1 MPSTKMDS
9 LGCIYIYSYTQL
21 YETLII
27 KKEVIYLSVC
37 GKEIEVIQGKVAKSG
52 WEKEREGE
60 SGDLYQLKMYWKTE
74 LQKPKDNTS

>member
-1 MPSTKMDS
+1 M
-9 LGCIYIYSYTQL
+9 
-21 YETLII
+21 
-27 KKEVIYLSVC
+27 SVC
-37 GKEIEVIQGKVAKSG
+37 GKETEVIQGKVAKSG